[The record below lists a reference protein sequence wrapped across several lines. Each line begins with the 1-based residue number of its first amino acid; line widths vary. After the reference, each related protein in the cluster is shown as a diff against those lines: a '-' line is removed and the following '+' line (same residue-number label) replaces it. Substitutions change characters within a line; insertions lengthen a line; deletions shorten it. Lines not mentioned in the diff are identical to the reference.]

1 MADWKKIATQAELD
15 TKLNLSGGTMTGNI
29 DCDSNHLSNVGHL
42 TASDLTLSGTTMVDG
57 ISSHPSL
64 GLAGGSATVLATQ
77 SAIQSYIDALAP
89 IWKFSYQVSGRFYTR
104 YDDWY
109 FGGSAFDGLN
119 NGRWNNG
126 PQTDSASPMLTFR
139 SDWCPPYI
147 VPDKMIITNVSFAGS
162 GDAETYEFCV
172 LKGTPNWTDSNHTT
186 CALITAVISHAVT
199 AAQKEQWS
207 TGINVACNP
216 GDIIFP
222 AFRRTTNNSSSYK
235 TVRGVFQINGVY
247 T

>member
-1 MADWKKIATQAELD
+1 MGSKIIKSQSS
-15 TKLNLSGGTMTGNI
+15 KLPLAGGTMTGSV
-29 DCDSNHLSNVGHL
+29 DCDSNHISNIGHL
-42 TASDLTLSGTTMVDG
+42 TAGDLTLSGTNMVNG

-64 GLAGGSATVLATQ
+64 GLGAGSATVLTTQ
-77 SAIQSYIDALAP
+77 SAIKSYINALAP
-89 IWKFSYQVSGRFYTR
+89 IWKFNYQVSGRFYTR
-104 YDDWY
+104 YNNWY
-109 FGGSAFDGLN
+109 FGGSAYDGLN

-126 PQTDSASPMLTFR
+126 PQTNGANPNLVFR
-139 SDWCPPYI
+139 ADWCPPYI
-147 VPDKMIITNVSFAGS
+147 VPDKMTITNVSFAGS

-186 CALITAVISHAVT
+186 VALITAVIAYTVT

-207 TGINVACNP
+207 TGISVGCSP

-222 AFRRTTNNSSSYK
+222 AFRRTTNNSSSYR